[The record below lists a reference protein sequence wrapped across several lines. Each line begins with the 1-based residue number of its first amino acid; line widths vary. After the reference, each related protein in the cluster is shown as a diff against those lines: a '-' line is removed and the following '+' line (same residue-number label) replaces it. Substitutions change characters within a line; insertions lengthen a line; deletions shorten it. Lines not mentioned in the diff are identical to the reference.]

1 MYLNCYIFFLW
12 KNIYLIYGNKHSKK
26 TSRTSLRAYGCP
38 GDIFDAKARGKL
50 GMGRKEGEGE
60 KDFLLSIPSPLP
72 LHFGAAVHPTTPLS
86 LSLKKK
92 VKRSVYWGSKWR
104 DKRLQECH
112 GRGKSLGTRLKEC
125 SRNSSNERSHW
136 IKDNISNNN

>member
-1 MYLNCYIFFLW
+1 MVINTTKKPHALA
-12 KNIYLIYGNKHSKK
+12 LI
-26 TSRTSLRAYGCP
+26 RAGGCP

-50 GMGRKEGEGE
+50 GMGRKEGKGE
-60 KDFLLSIPSPLP
+60 KDFLLSIPSPPP
-72 LHFGAAVHPTTPLS
+72 LHFGAAVHPTTPL
-86 LSLKKK
+86 LPSLKKK

-125 SRNSSNERSHW
+125 PRNSSNERSHW